1 MRAGH
6 IAGEDRAER
15 DIAAQPGRYHGTRD
29 RHGAARCMIR
39 PRARQRPRLRAARS
53 RAGDQASA
61 HAAPDP
67 RGRHAAGAAAA
78 VRGLSLICPTAASSP
93 DKISASS
100 LQQAAVNTVL
110 AAGMTFVIL
119 TGGIDLSV
127 GSILAAAAMAGADR
141 SPSCPSLGAVGVPA
155 AVLTGLGLRRRQ
167 WRPDRAVAPATLH
180 RHAGLAHRCARPRAP
195 ARRGHD
201 GLQSLN
207 SLRLHRQRLA
217 DAHSRRR
224 VGAVALGDRAARHP
238 GSWLV
243 LRRTVLGVHIY
254 AVGGNESAARLAG
267 IKVWAVLIF
276 VYGVSGLAGRARR
289 RHAGGAPLRR
299 QRPAARP
306 VLRARRHHR
315 RDPRRHQ
322 SFVGG
327 IGSIWGT
334 LVGALIIAVLSNGL
348 ILVGVSDIWQYV
360 IKGLVIIGAVA
371 LDRYRL
377 QGSART

>member
-1 MRAGH
+1 MP
-6 IAGEDRAER
+6 DN
-15 DIAAQPGRYHGTRD
+15 AASEAKP
-29 RHGAARCMIR
+29 
-39 PRARQRPRLRAARS
+39 
-53 RAGDQASA
+53 
-61 HAAPDP
+61 APTTTN
-67 RGRHAAGAAAA
+67 GAAAET
-78 VRGLSLICPTAASSP
+78 RRQRMRML
-93 DKISASS
+93 ISALGMLPVLLILCIGFHVLSEGRFFTGQNLGIV

-127 GSILAAAAMAGADR
+127 GSILAASAMAGLTL
-141 SPSCPSLGAVGVPA
+141 SKMPELGLLWLPA
-155 AVLTGLGLRRRQ
+155 ALLTGLGFGIVNGALIALLRL
-167 WRPDRAVAPATLH
+167 PPFIVTLGSLTAV
-180 RHAGLAHRCARPRAP
+180 RGLARLLGADTTVFNPSIPYAFI
-195 ARRGHD
+195 GN
-201 GLQSLN
+201 GSLT
-207 SLRLHRQRLA
+207 L
-217 DAHSRRR
+217 
-224 VGAVALGDRAARHP
+224 VPGVASIPWLSVIALLVILV
-238 GSWLV
+238 SWLV

-276 VYGVSGLAGRARR
+276 VYGVSGLFAGL
-289 RHAGGAPLRR
+289 GGAM
-299 QRPAARP
+299 QAARLYAANGLQLGQSYELDAITA
-306 VLRARRHHR
+306 VILGGT
-315 RDPRRHQ
+315 

-348 ILVGVSDIWQYV
+348 ILIGVSDIWQYV

>member
-1 MRAGH
+1 MPDNG
-6 IAGEDRAER
+6 GV
-15 DIAAQPGRYHGTRD
+15 
-29 RHGAARCMIR
+29 GAK
-39 PRARQRPRLRAARS
+39 P
-53 RAGDQASA
+53 ASTTTN
-61 HAAPDP
+61 
-67 RGRHAAGAAAA
+67 GAAAET
-78 VRGLSLICPTAASSP
+78 RRQRMRML
-93 DKISASS
+93 ISALGMLPVLLILCIGFNVLSEGRFFTGQNLGIV

-127 GSILAAAAMAGADR
+127 GSILAASAMAGLTL
-141 SPSCPSLGAVGVPA
+141 SKLPELGMLWLPA
-155 AVLTGLGLRRRQ
+155 ALLTGLGFGIVNGALIALLRL
-167 WRPDRAVAPATLH
+167 PPFIVTLGSLTAV
-180 RHAGLAHRCARPRAP
+180 RGLARLLGADTTVFNPSIPYAFI
-195 ARRGHD
+195 GN
-201 GLQSLN
+201 GSLT
-207 SLRLHRQRLA
+207 L
-217 DAHSRRR
+217 
-224 VGAVALGDRAARHP
+224 VPGVASIPWLSVIALLVILV
-238 GSWLV
+238 SWLV

-276 VYGVSGLAGRARR
+276 VYGISGLFAGL
-289 RHAGGAPLRR
+289 GGAM
-299 QRPAARP
+299 QAARLYAANGLQLGQSYELDAITA
-306 VLRARRHHR
+306 VILGGT
-315 RDPRRHQ
+315 

-348 ILVGVSDIWQYV
+348 ILIGVSDIWQYV

>member
-1 MRAGH
+1 MP
-6 IAGEDRAER
+6 DN
-15 DIAAQPGRYHGTRD
+15 
-29 RHGAARCMIR
+29 GASQAKTARG
-39 PRARQRPRLRAARS
+39 ATN
-53 RAGDQASA
+53 
-61 HAAPDP
+61 
-67 RGRHAAGAAAA
+67 GAAAETRRQR
-78 VRGLSLICPTAASSP
+78 VRML
-93 DKISASS
+93 ISALGMLPVLLILCIGFHVLSEGRFFTGQNLGIV

-127 GSILAAAAMAGADR
+127 GSILAASAMAGLTVSKLPEF
-141 SPSCPSLGAVGVPA
+141 SPLWLPVS
-155 AVLTGLGLRRRQ
+155 VLTGLCFGVINGALIALLRL
-167 WRPDRAVAPATLH
+167 PPFIVTLGSLTAV
-180 RHAGLAHRCARPRAP
+180 RGLARLLGADTTVFNP
-195 ARRGHD
+195 AIPYAFIGN
-201 GLQSLN
+201 GSLT
-207 SLRLHRQRLA
+207 L
-217 DAHSRRR
+217 
-224 VGAVALGDRAARHP
+224 VPGVASIPWLSVIALLVILV
-238 GSWLV
+238 SWLV

-276 VYGVSGLAGRARR
+276 VYGVSGLLAGL
-289 RHAGGAPLRR
+289 GGAM
-299 QRPAARP
+299 QAARLYAANGLQLGQSYELDAITA
-306 VLRARRHHR
+306 VILGGT
-315 RDPRRHQ
+315 

>member
-1 MRAGH
+1 MP
-6 IAGEDRAER
+6 DN
-15 DIAAQPGRYHGTRD
+15 AASE
-29 RHGAARCMIR
+29 AR
-39 PRARQRPRLRAARS
+39 P
-53 RAGDQASA
+53 
-61 HAAPDP
+61 APTTTN
-67 RGRHAAGAAAA
+67 GAAAETRRQQ
-78 VRGLSLICPTAASSP
+78 VRGL
-93 DKISASS
+93 ISALGMLPVLLILCIGFHLLSEGRFFTGQNLGIV

-127 GSILAAAAMAGADR
+127 GSILAASAMAGLTLSR
-141 SPSCPSLGAVGVPA
+141 LPELGMLWLPA
-155 AVLTGLGLRRRQ
+155 ALLTGLCFGVVNGALIALLRL
-167 WRPDRAVAPATLH
+167 PPFIVTLGSLTAV
-180 RHAGLAHRCARPRAP
+180 RGLARLLGADTTVFNPSIPYAFI
-195 ARRGHD
+195 GN
-201 GLQSLN
+201 GSLT
-207 SLRLHRQRLA
+207 LIP
-217 DAHSRRR
+217 
-224 VGAVALGDRAARHP
+224 GVASIPWLSVIALLVILV
-238 GSWLV
+238 SWLV

-276 VYGVSGLAGRARR
+276 VYGVSGLFAGL
-289 RHAGGAPLRR
+289 GGAM
-299 QRPAARP
+299 QAARLYAANGLQLGQSYELDAITA
-306 VLRARRHHR
+306 VILGGT
-315 RDPRRHQ
+315 

-348 ILVGVSDIWQYV
+348 ILIGVSDIWQYV

>member
-1 MRAGH
+1 MPDNA
-6 IAGEDRAER
+6 ASK
-15 DIAAQPGRYHGTRD
+15 AQPT
-29 RHGAARCMIR
+29 ATTTN
-39 PRARQRPRLRAARS
+39 
-53 RAGDQASA
+53 
-61 HAAPDP
+61 
-67 RGRHAAGAAAA
+67 GAAAETRRQRMR
-78 VRGLSLICPTAASSP
+78 VL
-93 DKISASS
+93 ISALGMLPVLLILCIGFHLLSEGRFFTGQNLGIV

-127 GSILAAAAMAGADR
+127 GSILAASAMAGLTL
-141 SPSCPSLGAVGVPA
+141 SKLPELGMLWLPA
-155 AVLTGLGLRRRQ
+155 ALLTGLGFGIVNGALIALLRL
-167 WRPDRAVAPATLH
+167 PPFIVTLGSLTAV
-180 RHAGLAHRCARPRAP
+180 RGLARLLGADTTVFNPSIPYAFI
-195 ARRGHD
+195 GN
-201 GLQSLN
+201 GSLT
-207 SLRLHRQRLA
+207 L
-217 DAHSRRR
+217 
-224 VGAVALGDRAARHP
+224 VPGVASIPWLSVIALLVILV
-238 GSWLV
+238 SWLV

-276 VYGVSGLAGRARR
+276 VYGVSGLFAGL
-289 RHAGGAPLRR
+289 GGAM
-299 QRPAARP
+299 QAARLYAANGLQLGQSYELDAITA
-306 VLRARRHHR
+306 VILGGT
-315 RDPRRHQ
+315 

-348 ILVGVSDIWQYV
+348 ILIGVSDIWQYV

>member
-1 MRAGH
+1 MPDKA
-6 IAGEDRAER
+6 ASK
-15 DIAAQPGRYHGTRD
+15 AQP
-29 RHGAARCMIR
+29 AA
-39 PRARQRPRLRAARS
+39 ATTN
-53 RAGDQASA
+53 
-61 HAAPDP
+61 
-67 RGRHAAGAAAA
+67 GAAAETKRQRMR
-78 VRGLSLICPTAASSP
+78 VL
-93 DKISASS
+93 ISALGMLPVLLILCIGFHLLSEGRFFTGQNLGIV

-127 GSILAAAAMAGADR
+127 GSILAASAMAGLTL
-141 SPSCPSLGAVGVPA
+141 SKLPELGMLWLPA
-155 AVLTGLGLRRRQ
+155 ALLTGLGFGVVNGALIALLRL
-167 WRPDRAVAPATLH
+167 PPFIVTLGSLTAV
-180 RHAGLAHRCARPRAP
+180 RGLARLLGADTTVFNPSIPYAFI
-195 ARRGHD
+195 GN
-201 GLQSLN
+201 GSLT
-207 SLRLHRQRLA
+207 L
-217 DAHSRRR
+217 
-224 VGAVALGDRAARHP
+224 VPGVASIPWLSVIALLVILV
-238 GSWLV
+238 SWLV

-276 VYGVSGLAGRARR
+276 VYGVSGFFAGL
-289 RHAGGAPLRR
+289 GGAM
-299 QRPAARP
+299 QAARLYAANGLQLGQSYELDAITA
-306 VLRARRHHR
+306 VILGGT
-315 RDPRRHQ
+315 

>member
-1 MRAGH
+1 MPDNG
-6 IAGEDRAER
+6 GV
-15 DIAAQPGRYHGTRD
+15 
-29 RHGAARCMIR
+29 GAK
-39 PRARQRPRLRAARS
+39 P
-53 RAGDQASA
+53 ASTTTN
-61 HAAPDP
+61 
-67 RGRHAAGAAAA
+67 GAAAET
-78 VRGLSLICPTAASSP
+78 RRQRMRML
-93 DKISASS
+93 ISALGMLPVLLILCIGFNVLSEGRFFTGQNLGIV

-127 GSILAAAAMAGADR
+127 GSILAASAMAGLTL
-141 SPSCPSLGAVGVPA
+141 SKLPELGMLWLPA
-155 AVLTGLGLRRRQ
+155 ALLTGLGFGIVNGALIALLRL
-167 WRPDRAVAPATLH
+167 PPFIVTLGSLTAV
-180 RHAGLAHRCARPRAP
+180 RGLARLLGADTTVFNPSIPYAFI
-195 ARRGHD
+195 GN
-201 GLQSLN
+201 GSLT
-207 SLRLHRQRLA
+207 L
-217 DAHSRRR
+217 
-224 VGAVALGDRAARHP
+224 VPGVASIPWLSVIALLVILV
-238 GSWLV
+238 SWLV

-276 VYGVSGLAGRARR
+276 VYGISGLFAGL
-289 RHAGGAPLRR
+289 GGGM
-299 QRPAARP
+299 QAARLYAANGLQLGQSYELDAITA
-306 VLRARRHHR
+306 VILGGT
-315 RDPRRHQ
+315 

-348 ILVGVSDIWQYV
+348 ILIGVSDIWQYV